1 MDNSI
6 LVLNTGSS
14 SIKFG
19 VFVPGKNDQTM
30 SVVYRGEISGIG
42 CRPKFVVVSV
52 VDGTENL
59 LPVDENFIPNT
70 HDDALEVLFKWMG
83 IHTADLHFIAV
94 GHRVVHGGTLFTGP
108 VIVDASLLLKLES
121 LMPLAPLHQANNL
134 AAIKTLRRIAPQLPQ
149 VACFDTAFHHTIPS
163 VARTFALPRAL
174 TAEGIR
180 PYGFHG
186 LSYEYIASVLPN
198 YQGAIANGRVVA
210 AHLGHGASLC
220 AMVGLQSVATTMTF
234 TPLDGL
240 PMATRC
246 GSLDPGVLLYL
257 MTEKAMDVDA
267 VADLLNNKSGLLGLS
282 GISGD
287 LRELI
292 ASSDS
297 YAEETIEHFVY
308 RISLEAGAMAAAAGG
323 LDTLVFTGGIGENS
337 AMIREQVCLRSAW
350 LGIQIDPV
358 ANSAGGPLISKKGS
372 PVSVWVIPT
381 NEELVIAK
389 QAYGM
394 VSQN

>member
-1 MDNSI
+1 MDNAI

-19 VFVPGKNDQTM
+19 VFVLGKNDQIL

-42 CRPKFVVVSV
+42 CQPKFVVMSMVG
-52 VDGTENL
+52 DKANL
-59 LPVDENFIPNT
+59 LSVDESFTLNT
-70 HDDALEVLFKWMG
+70 HDDSLQALFMWLKTQAAGLDFM
-83 IHTADLHFIAV
+83 AV
-94 GHRVVHGGTLFTGP
+94 GHRVVHGGTLFTTP
-108 VIVDASLLLKLES
+108 VIVDSALLLKLER
-121 LMPLAPLHQANNL
+121 LIPLAPLHQANNL
-134 AAIKTLRRIAPQLPQ
+134 AAIKALCRIAPQLPQ
-149 VACFDTAFHHTIPS
+149 VACFDTAFHHTIPP
-163 VARTFALPRAL
+163 VARKFALPRAL

-198 YQGAIANGRVVA
+198 YQEAIAGDRVIV

-220 AMVGLQSVATTMTF
+220 AMVDRQSVATTMTF

-246 GSLDPGVLLYL
+246 GSLDPSVLLYL
-257 MTEKAMDVDA
+257 MTEKAMDVDT
-267 VADLLNNKSGLLGLS
+267 VADLLNNKSGLLGVS
-282 GISGD
+282 GVSGD
-287 LRELI
+287 MRELM

-297 YAEETIEHFVY
+297 NAEEAIEHFVY
-308 RISLEAGAMAAAAGG
+308 RISTELGSMAAAACG

-337 AMIREQVCLRSAW
+337 AMIREQVCRRSSW
-350 LGIQIDPV
+350 LGIQLDPV
-358 ANSAGGPLISKKGS
+358 ANLAGGPLISAKGS
-372 PVSVWVIPT
+372 PVSVWVVPT
-381 NEELVIAK
+381 NEELIIAQK
-389 QAYGM
+389 AYEI